1 MFSNVIVAT
10 DGSEDS
16 LAAARIAGKM
26 AKATGATVTLVHVIT
41 PLSPTVGIP
50 GLGVATADLSG
61 VEEHYWEVAQAILD
75 LTETAYLEEAG
86 APPDRMVLTGRPSTA
101 ICNYAKENG
110 ADLVIVGSAGS
121 GVEELFMG
129 STADNICH
137 QAPCP
142 VLVVR

>member
-1 MFSNVIVAT
+1 MFTNILVGT
-10 DGSEDS
+10 DGSEQA
-16 LAAARIAGKM
+16 LKAAGTAGQLARILG
-26 AKATGATVTLVHVIT
+26 AKVTLVHVIT
-41 PLSPTVGIP
+41 PLSPTVAIG
-50 GLGVATADLSG
+50 GLGVATIDLTA
-61 VEEHYWEVAQAILD
+61 VEEHYWKVAQAILD
-75 LTETAYLEEAG
+75 LTEKAYLEEAG
-86 APPDRMVLTGRPSTA
+86 APPERMVLTGRPSTT
-101 ICNYAKENG
+101 ICNYAGEKG